1 MKQTREPLVSVF
13 SSGAVEE
20 DDEIVEQAHTTH
32 KVNGSIQKAESLRA
46 SLGQL
51 KQKTSLSSF
60 SLFFFLFF
68 SQQTSP
74 IKDQQW
80 RA

>member
-13 SSGAVEE
+13 SSSAVEE

-51 KQKTSLSSF
+51 KQKTTLSLSLFYFSFFPF
-60 SLFFFLFF
+60 SL
-68 SQQTSP
+68 SRQAP
-74 IKDQQW
+74 
-80 RA
+80 